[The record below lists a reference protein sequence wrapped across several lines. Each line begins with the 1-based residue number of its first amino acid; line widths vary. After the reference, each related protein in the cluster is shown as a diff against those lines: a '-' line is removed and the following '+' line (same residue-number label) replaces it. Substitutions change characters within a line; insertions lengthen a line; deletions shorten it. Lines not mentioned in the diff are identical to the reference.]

1 MRLKQQTKITR
12 KPCETSPGPSGTCLE
27 MVWNQRGASNKKT
40 QQGVCFVGT
49 LPGREGWDD
58 DGEDGREKKLWE
70 AGGTDVFQGGRLEGW
85 WRGCS

>member
-1 MRLKQQTKITR
+1 MRLKQETKNH
-12 KPCETSPGPSGTCLE
+12 KETVRNQSWHVWKLSGTGLE
-27 MVWNQRGASNKKT
+27 PTRSLQQKT

-70 AGGTDVFQGGRLEGW
+70 ASGTDVFQGGRLEGW